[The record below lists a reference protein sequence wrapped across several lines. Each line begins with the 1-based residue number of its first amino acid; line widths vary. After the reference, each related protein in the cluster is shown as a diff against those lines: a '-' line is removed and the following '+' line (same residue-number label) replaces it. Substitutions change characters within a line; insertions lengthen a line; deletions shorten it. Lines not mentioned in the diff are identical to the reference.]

1 MGRSIMIITTGHNIE
16 GYEIVEYLDVL
27 TAEYAFQTTYLK
39 GFFSKELFNVDN
51 GLGTITKGH
60 TGTIGAYNSIILKGL
75 MHQAQKVEADGII
88 SVSFQFSS
96 VTNDFVMIIGTG
108 TAVKLKKKHKDNEID
123 NRKFSA
129 LIDAMYLEKVLG
141 DNKDVAIEIQERKN
155 AIAVQRELTKNKEQ
169 AWSGAKEK
177 KQSINED
184 IMAMDQKIS
193 ELKSVIAKL
202 TAYGRDNLKP
212 QITEKNEKL
221 AEISIEKTMLERKR
235 ETIQAEFAQYEA
247 EYLHEYDK
255 LQNAIKDLKEF
266 EGSL

>member
-1 MGRSIMIITTGHNIE
+1 M
-16 GYEIVEYLDVL
+16 
-27 TAEYAFQTTYLK
+27 
-39 GFFSKELFNVDN
+39 FNVDN
-51 GLGTITKGH
+51 ALGTISKGH
-60 TGTIGAYNSIILKGL
+60 TGTIGAYSSIILKGL

-184 IMAMDQKIS
+184 IM
-193 ELKSVIAKL
+193 
-202 TAYGRDNLKP
+202 
-212 QITEKNEKL
+212 EKNEKL
-221 AEISIEKTMLERKR
+221 AEISIEKTILERKR